1 MGPVCFVILS
11 EVSATRARAKTIA
24 LATAVQAI
32 VGITM
37 TVAILYPM
45 NPEQVN
51 LRGKLGFFFGGMA
64 LLSRVWAFLRV
75 PETMGRVRVFSHSAL
90 RVIFWLTAL
99 QTYNELDLM
108 SEWVMSTR
116 EFKRYI
122 VG

>member
-1 MGPVCFVILS
+1 MLVVNFFYDLSMGPVCFVILS
-11 EVSATRARAKTIA
+11 EVSATRARAKPIA

-45 NPEQVN
+45 SPEQVN

-75 PETMGRVRVFSHSAL
+75 PETMGR
-90 RVIFWLTAL
+90 
-99 QTYNELDLM
+99 TYNELDLM